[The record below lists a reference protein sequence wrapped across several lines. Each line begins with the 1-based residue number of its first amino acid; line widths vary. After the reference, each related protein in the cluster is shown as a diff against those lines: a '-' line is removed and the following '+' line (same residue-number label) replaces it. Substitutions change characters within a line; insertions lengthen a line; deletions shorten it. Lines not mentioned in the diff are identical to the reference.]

1 MSVQTKDKH
10 IETTKKA
17 KNVDALTTP
26 KKRKHDTD
34 GRESSKKKK
43 RPRTDETADSPPI
56 TSRDFVASKEKE
68 KKKRK
73 KSRPVEK
80 QTTAQSVKQAE
91 DTELPDAHTPEHEA
105 DEETVAQSLVDIAD
119 DVGEAELE
127 DEDVLN
133 LLESEDPTSFYSTR
147 LSLCVSIPAISL
159 ESGTSSLLA
168 TYLAPLLLTYFQPAQ
183 GIVLG
188 FSDPVLSAK
197 PKSGI
202 NLPLAPPLA
211 DDVETR
217 AQVFAGTADEFGVC
231 WVWLTATFLIFRPQR
246 GDKLQGWTN
255 VASEGF
261 VGLVSYN
268 YFQMAVGKTRIPSDW
283 NWTGPSREQQN
294 RKKGRKGRLR
304 DATSA
309 DDSQEHDTQETEV
322 TLVEAT
328 SSQVPLNDDG
338 GYFVDADGTKIKSTL
353 DFRVVDTEVVPA
365 HDRGKWSLQIG
376 GTLLDEDAERDV
388 VEEERAKF
396 ERVQDRGRS
405 KSPGGSEV
413 LMSGALGRSSRE
425 GSVASRAYGTTPAR
439 HRKAY

>member
-1 MSVQTKDKH
+1 MSVQAKEKH
-10 IETTKKA
+10 IEATKKT
-17 KNVDALTTP
+17 KNVEALTTP
-26 KKRKHDTD
+26 KKRKHDAD
-34 GRESSKKKK
+34 GRESTKKKK
-43 RPRTDETADSPPI
+43 RPRTDETANSPPI
-56 TSRDFVASKEKE
+56 TSREPVGSKEKE
-68 KKKRK
+68 KKKKK
-73 KSRPVEK
+73 KSRPVQEEA
-80 QTTAQSVKQAE
+80 TVQSVEQAQ
-91 DTELPDAHTPEHEA
+91 DVELPDATTPEHEA
-105 DEETVAQSLVDIAD
+105 DEETFAQSLVDTAD
-119 DVGEAELE
+119 DVGEVELE
-127 DEDVLN
+127 DEDVPR

-159 ESGTSSLLA
+159 ESSTSSLLA
-168 TYLAPLLLTYFQPAQ
+168 THLAPLLLTYFPPAQ
-183 GIVLG
+183 GIVLA

-197 PKSGI
+197 PNSGI
-202 NLPLAPPLA
+202 NLPLSPPQA

-231 WVWLTATFLIFRPQR
+231 WVWLTATFLTFRPQR
-246 GDKLQGWTN
+246 GDKLHGWTN

-268 YFQMAVGKTRIPSDW
+268 YFQTAVGKTRIPSDW
-283 NWTGPSREQQN
+283 NWSGPSREQQN
-294 RKKGRKGRLR
+294 RKRGRKGRLR

-338 GYFVDADGTKIKSTL
+338 GHFADADGTKIKSTL

-396 ERVQDRGRS
+396 ERAQDRGRS

-413 LMSGALGRSSRE
+413 VMSGGLGRSSRE
-425 GSVASRAYGTTPAR
+425 GSVASRISGQTPTR